1 MTCHFFSVCT
11 LVPLRLYSVLYSL
24 ESTLLPFRKRS
35 FSCHRGSK
43 SLASVSTSQATQGH
57 GWMNSVASTRRHLF
71 PTDGE
76 LNTAGAENH
85 SRSIRSHLC
94 QSVSCDCS
102 WYQFCIRVQSS
113 GQEPHNNLSKEGLL
127 TTSSGEKEDS
137 KIPHGR
143 APKDGTDIKGRER
156 SLRLDQDFV
165 GDSVVLTQQMAEE
178 LAGLI

>member
-1 MTCHFFSVCT
+1 MTCHFLSVCT
-11 LVPLRLYSVLYSL
+11 LVPLRLCSILYSL

-43 SLASVSTSQATQGH
+43 SLASVSTSQGTQGH
-57 GWMNSVASTRRHLF
+57 GLMNSVASARRHLF

-85 SRSIRSHLC
+85 SRSIQSHLC
-94 QSVSCDCS
+94 QSISCDCS

-113 GQEPHNNLSKEGLL
+113 GQEPHNNLSKEGSL
-127 TTSSGEKEDS
+127 TTSSREKEDS

-143 APKDGTDIKGRER
+143 APKDGTDVKGRER
-156 SLRLDQDFV
+156 SLRLV
-165 GDSVVLTQQMAEE
+165 GDSVVLTQQIAEE